1 MAERNYEQAG
11 LEAVNRLFRPMEAGM
26 DAQRQLQ
33 RQAAGIGLQRQ
44 LQLDDAATKRQQ
56 TLDDAATVRSQQ
68 VSDATLAHERGLD
81 RITHQIEKS
90 AESAEDI
97 AKKRRA
103 ETLKDKKDEAA
114 TTLNN
119 LLKKGINLGF
129 SVTDIN
135 NASLG
140 ELNSFMREL
149 DLETEII
156 KANKK
161 PHAELLERLKSMDR
175 TDEGKEILQEIWGT
189 ADAIDWEDVAR
200 ESKSTL
206 ADIFSEANVKLN
218 LRKYGKG
225 AVLDYK
231 RLKVLQHQ
239 LMKET
244 GIYDLIM
251 DGGSPGSTEAAK
263 AIGADTAFQMQLTQA
278 IKDGWMP
285 GDQRPAKAQ
294 RILDLLNG
302 GQLMAAA
309 QMLDD
314 EGVAGN
320 APLVEAYTKWAA
332 SSQLAKQA
340 GIQDRIFRSQGST
353 QKLTEVGRQLNG
365 LVSRHDWLERA
376 VDLTDI
382 PEIMNDLQGMQG
394 GGVNPPVSMEPG
406 DPGFGGTN
414 ANAGGSANSDMLSS
428 NDITNLI
435 NPAANATASTP
446 TEVTRTRVN
455 LSDTEEA
462 EFQDW
467 WNNNPNVQAWKKD
480 LGNPNKSPD
489 DIADKYDYRKAWKG
503 GDVPEINSEDGRY
516 HWGTGPLDNPWK
528 DPDHPTFPTL
538 LYNPEDYG
546 PNSPANIDR
555 KEAFDQTEVSFD
567 EEGKPVFK
575 TKARWEKPTQSWFG
589 RKATELKQAIAPKA
603 DLSFIS
609 ESMGPLYDDPE
620 AGPGGIGDVAIVMA
634 DHAATAWLAGT
645 GLSLLRSTPGTLK
658 KVKDLAKANPGGI
671 PVGELAKTLGAGAAL
686 ESLKAFLK
694 NPNKMKSI
702 KDSVMRAGNLRG
714 FVKPPTPPFIGPL
727 NYIPKGRRLNFTP
740 PPSGKPIITPPPTP
754 PRPKPSFM
762 NTDPTGKNM
771 P

>member
-11 LEAVNRLFRPMEAGM
+11 LEAVNRLFRPMEEGM

-44 LQLDDAATKRQQ
+44 LQMDDAATTRQQ

-103 ETLKDKKDEAA
+103 ESLKDKKDEAA

-161 PHAELLERLKSMDR
+161 PHAELLERPKSMDR

-189 ADAIDWEDVAR
+189 ADPIDWEDVGR

-206 ADIFSEANVKLN
+206 ADIYSEANVKLN

-320 APLVEAYTKWAA
+320 APLVEAYQKWAA
-332 SSQLAKQA
+332 SSDFAKQA

-353 QKLTEVGRQLNG
+353 QKLVEVGRQLNG

-406 DPGFGGTN
+406 DPGFGGTD
-414 ANAGGSANSDMLSS
+414 ANAGGNANPDMLSS
-428 NDITNLI
+428 NDVTNLI
-435 NPAANATASTP
+435 NPPANATTP
-446 TEVTRTRVN
+446 T
-455 LSDTEEA
+455 TEA
-462 EFQDW
+462 NAQTS
-467 WNNNPNVQAWKKD
+467 
-480 LGNPNKSPD
+480 G
-489 DIADKYDYRKAWKG
+489 
-503 GDVPEINSEDGRY
+503 
-516 HWGTGPLDNPWK
+516 
-528 DPDHPTFPTL
+528 L
-538 LYNPEDYG
+538 LYDPKDYENLDEDQ
-546 PNSPANIDR
+546 
-555 KEAFDQTEVSFD
+555 EAAFS
-567 EEGKPVFK
+567 G
-575 TKARWEKPTQSWFG
+575 AGSISKPTQGFFG
-589 RKATELKQAIAPKA
+589 RQATALKQRLAPKA

-609 ESMGPLYDDPE
+609 DSMGPLYDDPE
-620 AGPGGIGDVAIVMA
+620 VGPGGIGDVAIEMA
-634 DHAATAWLAGT
+634 DMAANAWLMGT
-645 GLSLLRSTPGTLK
+645 GLSLLRSAPSTLK
-658 KVKDLAKANPGGI
+658 KVKDLYSVRGGGAI
-671 PVGELAKTLGAGAAL
+671 LDLEKLVTTLKKSGTAGAAAL
-686 ESLKAFLK
+686 ESLKAFLR
-694 NPNKMKSI
+694 NPKKMKTI
-702 KDSVMRAGNLRG
+702 KDSMGGMRSYGRYTHPEAGMMGPFPKSTQPPG
-714 FVKPPTPPFIGPL
+714 FLGGFKEYKDRSFYENIPGPMSV
-727 NYIPKGRRLNFTP
+727 PKRRRLNFTP
-740 PPSGKPIITPPPTP
+740 PSSRKPIVTPPPTP
-754 PRPKPSFM
+754 
-762 NTDPTGKNM
+762 
-771 P
+771 